1 MTKTYIA
8 VGSVGET
15 LPGQE
20 VKGLDADRIQAL
32 LVSGAIVEQ
41 QEPEQA
47 PVDNSAAE
55 IAELKAELKTALG
68 HASKAEAQNVAY
80 VKEIE
85 ALKAE
90 IAELKKPVEVTIAQ
104 DQSAVNV
111 SADDV
116 AKALKET
123 KSKAK

>member
-32 LVSGAIVEQ
+32 LASGAIVEQ

-47 PVDNSAAE
+47 LEDNSAAE
-55 IAELKAELKTALG
+55 ITKLKSELKTALG
-68 HASKAEAQNVAY
+68 NASKAEAQNVAY

-90 IAELKKPVEVTIAQ
+90 ITKLKKPAEAT
-104 DQSAVNV
+104 
-111 SADDV
+111 ADN
-116 AKALKET
+116 AKPTAEKNT
-123 KSKAK
+123 KAK

>member
-32 LVSGAIVEQ
+32 LASGAIVEQ
-41 QEPEQA
+41 QEPVQA

-55 IAELKAELKTALG
+55 IAELK
-68 HASKAEAQNVAY
+68 
-80 VKEIE
+80 
-85 ALKAE
+85 
-90 IAELKKPVEVTIAQ
+90 KPVEATAES
-104 DQSAVNV
+104 D
-111 SADDV
+111 
-116 AKALKET
+116 
-123 KSKAK
+123 

>member
-32 LVSGAIVEQ
+32 LASGAIVEQ

-47 PVDNSAAE
+47 VVDNSAAK
-55 IAELKAELKTALG
+55 IADLKAELKAALDN
-68 HASKAEAQNVAY
+68 ASKAEAQNVAH

-90 IAELKKPVEVTIAQ
+90 IAELKKPVEAT
-104 DQSAVNV
+104 
-111 SADDV
+111 ADNTQP
-116 AKALKET
+116 AAT
-123 KSKAK
+123 KGTKAK

>member
-32 LVSGAIVEQ
+32 LASGAIVEQ

-90 IAELKKPVEVTIAQ
+90 IAELRKPVEATTDNAKP
-104 DQSAVNV
+104 A
-111 SADDV
+111 AEKG
-116 AKALKET
+116 AKAK
-123 KSKAK
+123 